1 MCENFVI
8 VSKVEDVKR
17 RTNLKADELCG
28 TVKTPS
34 IVSGGD
40 LAWVITSK
48 EPTILQTMRFGF
60 TPHRSETRID
70 MLNKRTD
77 TISREDD
84 DSEYDRLMDI
94 FLKPDFS
101 EPINL
106 MRCVVMVDAF
116 LVTSPDNTNYLIHM
130 QNKERPFAL
139 AGLYDR
145 WQDPKTGVYST
156 GFTILT
162 AASNPMIA
170 RIGVDQMP
178 VIIALKNALK
188 WLDVKTERRHY
199 IPLIHTFPDNVMN
212 GYPVSS
218 KIFSGQLTNK
228 LLQPIGSKLKPG
240 N

>member
-1 MCENFVI
+1 MSENFVI

-77 TISREDD
+77 TVSREDD
-84 DSEYDRLMDI
+84 DSEYDRLMYI
-94 FLKPDFS
+94 FMKPDFS
-101 EPINL
+101 ESINL

-116 LVTSPDNTNYLIHM
+116 LVTSPDNTNYLIYM

-145 WQDPKTGVYST
+145 W
-156 GFTILT
+156 
-162 AASNPMIA
+162 
-170 RIGVDQMP
+170 
-178 VIIALKNALK
+178 
-188 WLDVKTERRHY
+188 
-199 IPLIHTFPDNVMN
+199 
-212 GYPVSS
+212 
-218 KIFSGQLTNK
+218 
-228 LLQPIGSKLKPG
+228 
-240 N
+240 